1 MATVVLFRALMG
13 ERGYSAQDYYGYRE
27 GTVCRRCDFGRVE

>member
-1 MATVVLFRALMG
+1 MAAVVLSKALMG

-27 GTVCRRCDFGRVE
+27 GTVYRRCDFRRVE